1 MMSLRRLLSVFAALF
16 LSFSVAQAQAQAQA
30 TTADTAESGL
40 VADAKAVVTSHT
52 EVAVGAYILRL
63 SNVSPRTGTFDV
75 DMWVWFH
82 WKRADVRP
90 DKTFEIVNGVI
101 TKRSEP
107 EVEDDDGVNY
117 STMRVQATI
126 FHNFDVHRF
135 PLDNHVLTINFE
147 DANLDS
153 AQLTYSVDQGIA
165 LEPGVEVSGW
175 KVAMQPS
182 LVTTHVYNTTY
193 GARSKGT
200 DASKYSRLLLP
211 ISLDRTSYEP
221 LFKSFWI
228 SGLSVLLS
236 LLALLLKADNRVS
249 IGVGA
254 IFAASASSFAITNSL
269 PPTTTI
275 TLAEQ
280 INLIS
285 VGIIFV
291 AVFVSIWSL
300 RLRNNGRDDVS
311 LALDHRAI
319 WVLGATYIV
328 LNTIALTLDL
338 SGGIR

>member
-1 MMSLRRLLSVFAALF
+1 MLNLRCLLSVLAALF
-16 LSFSVAQAQAQAQA
+16 LSFSVAQAQT

-40 VADAKAVVTSHT
+40 VADAKAVVSSHT
-52 EVAVGAYILRL
+52 DVAVGAYILRIT
-63 SNVSPRTGTFDV
+63 NVSPRTGTFDV
-75 DMWVWFH
+75 DMWVWFR
-82 WKRADVRP
+82 WKGADVRP
-90 DKTFEIVNGVI
+90 DETFEIVNGVI

-107 EVEDDDGVNY
+107 DVEDEDGVNY

-135 PLDNHVLTINFE
+135 PLDNHVLKIDFE
-147 DANLDS
+147 DANLYS
-153 AQLTYSVDQGIA
+153 SQLTYSVDQGIA
-165 LEPGVEVSGW
+165 LDPEVEVSGW

-193 GARSKGT
+193 GSRSQGS

-211 ISLDRTSYEP
+211 ISLERTSYEP
-221 LFKSFWI
+221 LFKCFWI

-254 IFAASASSFAITNSL
+254 IFSASANSFAITNSL
-269 PPTTTI
+269 PPTTII

-285 VGIIFV
+285 VGIIFL
-291 AVFVSIWSL
+291 AVFVSILSL
-300 RLRNNGRDDVS
+300 GLRHKGRDNVS
-311 LALDHRAI
+311 LALDRGAM

-328 LNTIALTLDL
+328 LNTIALTFDL
-338 SGGIR
+338 SVGIR